1 MKLTHYSKDGTD
13 DGEMSINPDENG
25 GYETETANDVFDI
38 IKDRPLL
45 WIVGCYTKPW
55 SPALREKFGQE
66 LYETAQKLN
75 AFIVTDGENTLY
87 NRQVMEVVQEY
98 NRTYDEK
105 IDMIAIVGKRNYSER
120 SAKLQTSYSHW
131 VLFLKI
137 NFKIIIFTF
146 SNPTIVMSSGT
157 KTSIGSFTI
166 SSKRSS

>member
-25 GYETETANDVFDI
+25 GYKIKTADDVIRI
-38 IKDRPLL
+38 IGNRPLL
-45 WIVGCYTKPW
+45 WIVGYLRTMSWGKIW

-75 AFIVTDGENTLY
+75 AFIVTEKENTLY

-105 IDMIAIVGKRNYSER
+105 IDMIAIVDKEYYSYR
-120 SAKLQTSYSHW
+120 SAELQTSYSHW
-131 VLFLKI
+131 VLFFE
-137 NFKIIIFTF
+137 N
-146 SNPTIVMSSGT
+146 
-157 KTSIGSFTI
+157 
-166 SSKRSS
+166 